1 MSSNLQPAVF
11 QSAGDAQEEV
21 VIPKGDPD
29 VFDPKTFKTD
39 YFLFKNS
46 TLQVGIMPAPLPI
59 CNGYSDMRNS
69 KNDSPPKYDGITSDL

>member
-1 MSSNLQPAVF
+1 MF
-11 QSAGDAQEEV
+11 QSAGDAKEEV
-21 VIPKGDPD
+21 VIPQGDPD

-59 CNGYSDMRNS
+59 CNGY
-69 KNDSPPKYDGITSDL
+69 

>member
-1 MSSNLQPAVF
+1 MQERRTSSKPQPKVF
-11 QSAGDAQEEV
+11 QSAGDTQEEV
-21 VIPKGDPD
+21 AIPQGDPD

-59 CNGYSDMRNS
+59 CNGY
-69 KNDSPPKYDGITSDL
+69 